1 MAPSGTVY
9 TPIYDIPTLRS
20 LCHLLIELAPSYPM
34 SETVC
39 LLSLAVQSP
48 STSFSLLRKNMDLRH
63 HDSFVVPS
71 LRTQTLK
78 LVVPQASPRR
88 HDQRGWKRGG
98 DASIPN
104 PPISSFFHGLKEI
117 SYQSDTCVSSPSWE
131 MRFFS
136 R

>member
-1 MAPSGTVY
+1 
-9 TPIYDIPTLRS
+9 
-20 LCHLLIELAPSYPM
+20 M

-98 DASIPN
+98 GKHALETESLTAFTITVILWEDKVN
-104 PPISSFFHGLKEI
+104 GRTGGMRREWGREI
-117 SYQSDTCVSSPSWE
+117 H
-131 MRFFS
+131 
-136 R
+136 